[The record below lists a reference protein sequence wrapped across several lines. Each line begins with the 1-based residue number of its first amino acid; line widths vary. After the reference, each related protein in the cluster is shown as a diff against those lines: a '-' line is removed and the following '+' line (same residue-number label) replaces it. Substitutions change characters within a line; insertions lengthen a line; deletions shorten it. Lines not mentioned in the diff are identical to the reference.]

1 MEEFIVLSDKAL
13 KIKLENK
20 NMTISVVDPLEV
32 YNALDTDGLIE
43 RYWSEDNYG
52 NDIEVYKNNATN
64 IPVKMSEDDR
74 YAFEFNF
81 GKIHY
86 AMIYDFID
94 TPIDM
99 IGHSISFRYVK
110 VFKIKEVK

>member
-1 MEEFIVLSDKAL
+1 MEEFITLSDKAL
-13 KIKLENK
+13 KINPK

-43 RYWSEDNYG
+43 QCWSDDGYG
-52 NDIEVYKNNATN
+52 NDIEVYKNNAVN

-86 AMIYDFID
+86 AIVYDFID
-94 TPIDM
+94 TPTDM
-99 IGHSISFRYVK
+99 IGHSISFRYIK
-110 VFKIKEVK
+110 VFKIEEVK